1 MQTCRARRGFFT
13 LRDCGERAVKQCALC
28 ARPMCSPHLS
38 PQSGFTRCLD
48 CEGRAV
54 EKAVLATPGK
64 KPAMPAAK
72 GNAAPPSP
80 ANAPLTDPAWPH
92 RYRDRYY
99 SRSGYEP
106 FYWGATSHDTY
117 YDSYDTRSFDS
128 DMASSGPSSRIG
140 DYDSGTTSGD
150 S

>member
-1 MQTCRARRGFFT
+1 MQTCRARRGFFS
-13 LRDCGERAVKQCALC
+13 LRDCGEAAVKQCALC

-38 PQSGFTRCLD
+38 SRSGFTRCLD

-54 EKAVLATPGK
+54 EKDVLASPGK
-64 KPAMPAAK
+64 KK
-72 GNAAPPSP
+72 DAPPP
-80 ANAPLTDPAWPH
+80 RRDEPLTDPAWTH

-99 SRSGYEP
+99 SRTGYAP
-106 FYWGATSHDTY
+106 LYAGVYYDSY

-128 DMASSGPSSRIG
+128 SMASSGPSSTLAG
-140 DYDSGTTSGD
+140 DDSGTGIGD

>member
-1 MQTCRARRGFFT
+1 MQTCRARRGFFS
-13 LRDCGERAVKQCALC
+13 LRDCGERAAKQCALC

-54 EKAVLATPGK
+54 EKDVLATPGK
-64 KPAMPAAK
+64 KPATPAEK
-72 GNAAPPSP
+72 LNASPPEP
-80 ANAPLTDPAWPH
+80 ADAPLTDPAWSH

-106 FYWGATSHDTY
+106 FYFGTVSDSY
-117 YDSYDTRSFDS
+117 YDNYDTRSFDS
-128 DMASSGPSSRIG
+128 DMASTGPSSSLM
-140 DYDSGTTSGD
+140 DDDSGTGLED

>member
-1 MQTCRARRGFFT
+1 MQTCRARRGFFS
-13 LRDCGERAVKQCALC
+13 LRDCGERATKQCALC
-28 ARPMCSPHLS
+28 ARPMCSRHLS

-54 EKAVLATPGK
+54 EKDVLTTPGK
-64 KPAMPAAK
+64 KKDAASPE
-72 GNAAPPSP
+72 AA
-80 ANAPLTDPAWPH
+80 AAPLTDPAWSH

-99 SRSGYEP
+99 SRSGYAP
-106 FYWGATSHDTY
+106 FYAGTYYDSY

-128 DMASSGPSSRIG
+128 DMASSGPSG
-140 DYDSGTTSGD
+140 LHDDDSATGLGD

>member
-1 MQTCRARRGFFT
+1 MQTCRARRGFFS
-13 LRDCGERAVKQCALC
+13 LRDCGDPAVKQCALC

-54 EKAVLATPGK
+54 EKDVLATPETK
-64 KPAMPAAK
+64 KD
-72 GNAAPPSP
+72 AAPPRSVSD
-80 ANAPLTDPAWPH
+80 PLTDPAWTN

-99 SRSGYEP
+99 SRTGYAP
-106 FYWGATSHDTY
+106 FYAGGYNDSY
-117 YDSYDTRSFDS
+117 YDRYDTRSFDS
-128 DMASSGPSSRIG
+128 DMASSGPSSRLS
-140 DYDSGTTSGD
+140 DYDSGTGIED